1 VTRPTL
7 AIALFL
13 GGLTATG
20 CSQDIQFS
28 DSIDFEFDLFRR
40 SDNLNGPYVVG
51 SSFTICADSARE
63 RELLGTELRSSDPDV
78 VRITGSDVDEDG
90 DHVCANAETL
100 TEGEFEVLVV
110 EDGDVLASA
119 SLEVRAPDRF
129 ELYAAGP
136 RLTDREELDVEVTRP
151 QVLAGGKATF
161 QVVYF
166 DGETRLSGEGALKV
180 ESTDD
185 LTARQVGTVMTEDR
199 EWLQLEPH
207 AEGSYTLELATPA
220 GEFAELE
227 IDVVSEDAIADV
239 ELHGGDETG
248 RDAGDPMVVYA
259 QAVDE
264 DDVLI
269 YGVDYEWSLGG
280 EAEDERGDM
289 FRYEIDLSESK
300 ELIARRGDL
309 STAVGISAGEGTVDS
324 SNEVGCSIGGRR
336 GGGWALGMLVIAG
349 LVSRR
354 RR

>member
-1 VTRPTL
+1 M
-7 AIALFL
+7 FL

-20 CSQDIQFS
+20 CGQDIQFS

-40 SDNLNGPYVVG
+40 GDNLNGPYVVG
-51 SSFTICADSARE
+51 SSFSICADSARD
-63 RELLGTELRSSDPDV
+63 RQLMGTELRSSDPDV
-78 VRITGSDVDEDG
+78 VRLTDSDVDEDG
-90 DHVCANAETL
+90 DQVCAQARTL
-100 TEGEFEVLVV
+100 TAGEFDVLVV

-119 SLEVRAPDRF
+119 SLEVRAPDRV
-129 ELYAAGP
+129 ELFAAGP
-136 RLTDREELDVEVTRP
+136 RLTNRDELDVEVTRP
-151 QVLAGGKATF
+151 QVLAGGTATF

-166 DGETRLSGEGALKV
+166 DGESRLSGNGALQV
-180 ESTDD
+180 QSTDD
-185 LTARQVGTVMTEDR
+185 LTARQLGTVMSEDR

-220 GEFAELE
+220 GKFTELD
-227 IDVVSEDAIADV
+227 IDVVGEDAIADV

-248 RDAGDPMVVYA
+248 RDTGDPMVVYA

-264 DDVLI
+264 DDLLI

-280 EAEDERGDM
+280 ETEDERGDM
-289 FRYEIDLSESK
+289 FRYEIDPSESQ
-300 ELIARRGDL
+300 ELVARRGDL
-309 STAVGISAGEGTVDS
+309 TTAVSISAGEGMVDS

-354 RR
+354 RRR

>member
-1 VTRPTL
+1 MTRPTL